1 MQTGMI
7 DSTTSTTGTTGT
19 SATTAS
25 NTLDKDAF
33 LKLLVAQLKNQ
44 DPTNTQDP
52 NAMVAQMAQFSSL
65 EQQQNTNTLL
75 SGMQTQVSALFQGQS
90 ASLIGKK
97 VQVTSSSM
105 DLSGGAASVGV
116 NLPAAATV
124 ALSVQDATGKTV
136 AVLNQGTM
144 AAGTGVVKWD
154 GKDSNGNQLADGTYT
169 VKIAAVGTDGK
180 AVDATTTAFATV
192 TAVSY
197 TNGIV
202 SVTAGGQTY
211 PLSAVNEVTS

>member
-7 DSTTSTTGTTGT
+7 DSTSSTASTTGT
-19 SATTAS
+19 SATAAS
-25 NTLDKDAF
+25 NTLDKNAF

-44 DPTNTQDP
+44 DPTTTQDP

-97 VQVTSSSM
+97 VQVTSAAM
-105 DLSGGAASVGV
+105 NLSGGAASVGV

-124 ALSVQDATGKTV
+124 ALSIQDASGRTV
-136 AVLNQGTM
+136 AVLNPGAM

-169 VKIAAVGTDGK
+169 VKIAAAGADGK

-197 TNGIV
+197 ANGV
-202 SVTAGGQTY
+202 VTVTAGGQTY